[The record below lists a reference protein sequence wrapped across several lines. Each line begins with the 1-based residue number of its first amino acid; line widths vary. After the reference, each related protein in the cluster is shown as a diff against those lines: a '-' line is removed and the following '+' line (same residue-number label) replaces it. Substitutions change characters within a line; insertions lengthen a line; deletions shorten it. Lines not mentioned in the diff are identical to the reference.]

1 MKNRGFIL
9 IYVLIF
15 LALSFLVITG
25 LIYNQKLD
33 NSLRRNEDKGIKDYY
48 MGEAAIL
55 YYYQSGNGFNHQPDW
70 LYQR

>member
-1 MKNRGFIL
+1 MKNKGFIL

-48 MGEAAIL
+48 MREAL
-55 YYYQSGNGFNHQPDW
+55 
-70 LYQR
+70 